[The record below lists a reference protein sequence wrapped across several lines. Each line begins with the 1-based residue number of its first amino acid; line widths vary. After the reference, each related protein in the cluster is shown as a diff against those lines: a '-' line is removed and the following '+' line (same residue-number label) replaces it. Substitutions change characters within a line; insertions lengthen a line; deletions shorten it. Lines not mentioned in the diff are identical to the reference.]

1 MGIKLVIVEDNPML
15 RENLELMLGG
25 EPDFT
30 VMACF
35 ATGEEALEG
44 LDSMAYDLLLADIGL
59 PGISGIDLI
68 ERIKADRPDLDILV
82 HTVFD
87 NRDTV
92 FSALKAGAS
101 GYILKGA
108 TPREL
113 VEAIQ
118 SLNAGGAPMSPK
130 IARAVINEFQDNTVD
145 EQFLLTSREK
155 EILKGMEQ
163 GHTYKELGEN
173 LFISPHTIHSHIK
186 KIYEKLHAKNRKDA
200 LNNLVFHFPMT

>member
-1 MGIKLVIVEDNPML
+1 MEIQIAIIEDNSLL
-15 RENLELMLGG
+15 RENLELMLRG

-30 VMACF
+30 VVASFMTA
-35 ATGEEALEG
+35 EDALAE
-44 LDSMAYDLLLADIGL
+44 LPSLSYNFLLVDIGL
-59 PGISGIDLI
+59 PGMSGIELI
-68 ERIKADRPDLDILV
+68 AELSVTRPDLDILV

-101 GYILKGA
+101 GYILKGS

-118 SLNAGGAPMSPK
+118 GLAAGGAPMSPK
-130 IARAVINEFQDNTVD
+130 IARAVIQEFQHDSVS
-145 EQFLLTSREK
+145 EHFLLSAREK

-163 GHTYKELGEN
+163 GFTYKELGSK
-173 LFISPHTIHSHIK
+173 LSISPHTIHSHIK
-186 KIYEKLHAKNRKDA
+186 NIYEKLHAKNRKDA
-200 LNNLVFHFPMT
+200 LTKARKKGII

>member
-1 MGIKLVIVEDNPML
+1 MGIKIVIVEDNPML

-25 EPDFT
+25 EPDFSVAASFT
-30 VMACF
+30 TAD
-35 ATGEEALEG
+35 EALDK
-44 LDSMAYDLLLADIGL
+44 LDSIPYDLMLADIGL
-59 PGISGIDLI
+59 PGMSGVELI
-68 ERIKADRPDLDILV
+68 TQVKADRPDLDILV

-92 FSALKAGAS
+92 FAALKAGAS

-118 SLNAGGAPMSPK
+118 SLAAGGAPMSPR
-130 IARAVINEFQDNTVD
+130 IARAVINEFQDNSVD

-155 EILKGMEQ
+155 EILQGMEQ
-163 GHTYKELGEN
+163 GFTYKELGAN

-186 KIYEKLHAKNRKDA
+186 KIYEKLHARNRTDA
-200 LNNLVFHFPMT
+200 LSKARKKGII